1 LDFFDLQTSED
12 LILDASIRGV
22 PPGAVLKDRAVA
34 TMNWSPRDGTMP
46 LPVLTLDQAVL
57 QSNARHVL
65 RFAQEEGV
73 LLAPHSKTPM
83 MPGFTASL
91 VKEGAWGATV
101 ANVQQL
107 SALLTAGVTRI
118 IYGSPPGGTTGTRH
132 LAAALSFNP
141 DTDVFV
147 FLDSV
152 QSVKALHAA
161 LSTTGG
167 ARAKGLVEVGFGR
180 TGARDLPTAVAIRDA
195 ILDAGG
201 LIELAGV
208 ATYEAAAVKQDLDYR
223 QTFSELFALV
233 TATFQA
239 VREVVPPLQPLI
251 VTAGGSTYFDDVI
264 EALRPLARANNSTLV
279 LRSGAIFFSDD
290 GLYKRAFEAMAAR
303 ERTDRTRRLAELIRP
318 ALSLWAEVIS
328 RPEQGLAIAGFG
340 MRDAPADQGLPVI
353 RRVFRDGVETSIGGQ
368 PLPVIEKLNDQHAFI
383 RGPGTDG
390 LLIGDVLELGIS
402 HPCTALQRWR
412 VVYGTDELQVV
423 RKVFR
428 THFG

>member
-1 LDFFDLQTSED
+1 MDFFDLQTSED

-34 TMNWSPRDGTMP
+34 TMNWSPRDGSMS

-57 QSNARHVL
+57 QSNARHIL
-65 RFAQEEGV
+65 RFAQDEGV

-83 MPGFTASL
+83 MPGFAASL

-107 SALLTAGVTRI
+107 SVLLAAGVKRI
-118 IYGSPPGGTTGTRH
+118 IYGSPPGGTIGTRH
-132 LAAALSFNP
+132 LAAALSVNP
-141 DTDVFV
+141 DAEVFV

-152 QSVKALHAA
+152 QSVKALHSA
-161 LSTTGG
+161 LLKTRG
-167 ARAKGLVEVGFGR
+167 ARVKGLVEVGFGR
-180 TGARDLPTAVAIRDA
+180 TGARDCPTALAVRDA

-201 LIELAGV
+201 PIELAGV
-208 ATYEAAAVKQDLDYR
+208 ATYEAAAIKQDVDYR
-223 QTFSELFALV
+223 ETFQELFAL
-233 TATFQA
+233 ATSAFQA
-239 VREVVPPLQPLI
+239 VRDVVPPTQPLI
-251 VTAGGSTYFDDVI
+251 ITAGGSTYFDDVI
-264 EALRPLARANNSTLV
+264 DALRPLARVHNSALV

-290 GLYKRAFEAMAAR
+290 GLYQRAFQAMAAR
-303 ERTDRTRRLAELIRP
+303 ERTDRTRRIAELIRP

-340 MRDAPADQGLPVI
+340 MRDAPTDQGLPVI
-353 RRVFRDGVETSIGGQ
+353 RHVFRGGIETWSGDQ
-368 PLPVIEKLNDQHAFI
+368 PFPVIEKLNDQHAFI

-423 RKVFR
+423 QKVFR